1 MIISFVNIFYLIQQT
16 LLFSALVVVV
26 VPAAAPATG
35 VISPVIAV
43 AVSNSKFCGTIVI
56 FTVDIVV
63 VIGVLQLLLQVL
75 LFQSVFGYFIS

>member
-1 MIISFVNIFYLIQQT
+1 
-16 LLFSALVVVV
+16 LFSALVVVV
-26 VPAAAPATG
+26 VAAAAATG

-63 VIGVLQLLLQVL
+63 VIVVLQLLLSVL
-75 LFQSVFGYFIS
+75 LFKFVFGYFIS